1 MSNEWTPEREE
12 VAEDRWSHRRILYR
26 PDTSDP
32 SCHRHNLAC
41 WTGENEAGPIGNM
54 ASRRQA
60 EELVQTAE
68 DLHDLTAY
76 TRELR
81 RALAEVVGD
90 DHELLTDWS
99 AEGGEW

>member
-1 MSNEWTPEREE
+1 
-12 VAEDRWSHRRILYR
+12 
-26 PDTSDP
+26 
-32 SCHRHNLAC
+32 
-41 WTGENEAGPIGNM
+41 M